1 MRQRIQTAVIALL
14 MFVPLVLLGGWPFI
28 LLIYLLGT
36 IGLIELIKMSR
47 VSNNL
52 APKILAVSLL
62 WIILGD
68 ATGNFAWIE
77 QFSLTKIIFIFIML
91 LLSYTV
97 ISKNKFTFD
106 DAGFILLSIA
116 YIGMGFY
123 FFIHAR
129 LEGLNYIFFVLFVIW
144 ATDTGAYFT
153 GRYLGKRKLWPE
165 ISPNKTIEG
174 AVGGIVSA
182 CIIGGIFQ
190 IVYPFDFSLGMIIVI
205 SLLISVVGQ
214 MGDLIASAFKRF
226 YDVKDSSNLLP
237 GHGGILDRFD
247 SLIFVFP
254 LLYIIQFF
262 V

>member
-14 MFVPLVLLGGWPFI
+14 IFIPLVLLGGWPFI

-36 IGLIELIKMSR
+36 IGLVELIKMSSIR
-47 VSNNL
+47 NNII
-52 APKILAVSLL
+52 PKILAVGLL
-62 WIILGD
+62 WIILGE
-68 ATGNFAWIE
+68 ATGNFALFE
-77 QFSLTKIIFIFIML
+77 QFSLTKFIFVFIML

-116 YIGMGFY
+116 YVGMGFY

-129 LEGLNYIFFVLFVIW
+129 LEGLNYILFILFVIW

-153 GRYLGKRKLWPE
+153 GRYFGKRKLWPE

-182 CIIGGIFQ
+182 CIIGVIFQ
-190 IVYPFDFSLGMIIVI
+190 IVYPFDFSLSMIIVI

-254 LLYIIQFF
+254 ILYIIQFI